1 MDSILSVNMSY
12 SEQMCALAEW
22 WTMTVDPSES
32 NITCCKNYT
41 IEEIM
46 WNIQS
51 FEKFHKKKGMFLVWS
66 LGGLFLAFQLGLIEF
81 VLSLLDTNV
90 CLTKSFVENC
100 IHIILNLSSLKSL
113 CKIIPPNIR
122 IIYEAKKRLVQD
134 TSGGF
139 IHFCKINVYLL
150 ECFGCVYHEL
160 LSVISLTLLPSRRYF
175 TVSIIIVHRPFTW

>member
-1 MDSILSVNMSY
+1 MWYILFF
-12 SEQMCALAEW
+12 
-22 WTMTVDPSES
+22 
-32 NITCCKNYT
+32 
-41 IEEIM
+41 EIRQKTKD
-46 WNIQS
+46 I
-51 FEKFHKKKGMFLVWS
+51 FLVWP
-66 LGGLFLAFQLGLIEF
+66 LGGFFIAFQLGLIEF
-81 VLSLLDTNV
+81 VLSLLDIYV

-139 IHFCKINVYLL
+139 LHFCKINVYVL